1 VALPLLSTVR
11 IDGTVLLW
19 TLLLALAVGLLF
31 GIVSGFKIGA
41 GNLQDTLKDSGINLS
56 GGKKHE
62 RLRSTLVISEIA
74 LACVLLVGAGLLLRS
89 FLQVLDVDL
98 GFQPAHAAALRVELN
113 DGSNRGKRAAVLE
126 EMIRRV
132 GNVPGVEAVGFTDK
146 LPLDH
151 GRSWNFHAKGKPY
164 TPGEN
169 DRMFV
174 YIVSPGYLRAMGMRL
189 VEGRDFNWNDTPT
202 SNPVVILN
210 QAAAQREWPGQDP
223 LNRIASGFSSDNH
236 DVQVVGV
243 VADVHQSSVEERP
256 GPEVFVPVTEG
267 NPAGSE
273 LIVRSSIPLDVLT
286 PSVMSTLRSMN
297 PGQAASIFRPIQTL
311 VDHSTSPRRF
321 LALLVSVFAAL
332 GLILAS
338 LGIYGVISYSV
349 TRQTQEIGIRMALG
363 ATRERVQ
370 LEVITRTLRMALTG
384 IVLGT
389 VASFGVA
396 RGIRSMLFGT
406 APTDPVTFGAMAILL
421 TLVALVA
428 GYIPARRA
436 SQTNPTIA
444 LRNN

>member
-1 VALPLLSTVR
+1 ML
-11 IDGTVLLW
+11 
-19 TLLLALAVGLLF
+19 
-31 GIVSGFKIGA
+31 
-41 GNLQDTLKDSGINLS
+41 
-56 GGKKHE
+56 
-62 RLRSTLVISEIA
+62 
-74 LACVLLVGAGLLLRS
+74 
-89 FLQVLDVDL
+89 
-98 GFQPAHAAALRVELN
+98 
-113 DGSNRGKRAAVLE
+113 
-126 EMIRRV
+126 RRV
-132 GNVPGVEAVGFTDK
+132 GNVPGVEAVGFSDK

-164 TPGEN
+164 IPGEN

-174 YIVSPGYLRAMGMRL
+174 YIVSPGYLRAMGIHL
-189 VEGRDFNWNDTPT
+189 LEGRDFNWHDTPA

-223 LNRIASGFSSDNH
+223 LNRTASGFSSDNH
-236 DVQVVGV
+236 DVQVVGL
-243 VADVHQSSVEERP
+243 VADVHESSVEERP
-256 GPEVFVPVTEG
+256 GPEVFVPASQG

-273 LIVRSSIPLDVLT
+273 LIVRSSLPLDVVT

-297 PGQAASIFRPIQTL
+297 PGQPATSFRPIQTL

-321 LALLVSVFAAL
+321 LALLVSLFAAL

-363 ATRERVQ
+363 ATRERIQ
-370 LEVITRTLRMALTG
+370 LDVITKTLRMALTG
-384 IVLGT
+384 IALGT

-396 RGIRSMLFGT
+396 RAISSMLFGT
-406 APTDPVTFGAMAILL
+406 ATNDPVTFAAMVILL